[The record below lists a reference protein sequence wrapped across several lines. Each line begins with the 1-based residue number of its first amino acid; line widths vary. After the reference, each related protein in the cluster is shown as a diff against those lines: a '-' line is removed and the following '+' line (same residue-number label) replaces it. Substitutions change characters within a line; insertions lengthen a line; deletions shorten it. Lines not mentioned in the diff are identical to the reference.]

1 MKFVHFSFADHI
13 CVVVKKILY
22 MCAHVS
28 TQKYY
33 PDLKPK
39 YTISGFG
46 YCLLYMPSYVLTGLY
61 YEKHRSLATGVCTA
75 GSSLGGIVYPI
86 FVQYLINEYGW
97 RGSVLILSG
106 VNMNTIWLAGL
117 LRPAPLQLG
126 MTATEEMEIEREEEP
141 FNVNGKDG
149 VYLSIKQKEN
159 GADVCFH
166 GEDIVPSNND
176 TEKSNMIRR
185 KSSVKSKRAFVID
198 FFRVM
203 KNIPFIIYFINNL
216 FWNFGGV
223 LTLILEPEYFTS
235 INFTPDEASQLMS
248 CSGIGSF
255 IGCAV
260 GGAVGNLPFI
270 NRMAMYFIV
279 NLAIGLEGFLI
290 LQPFAHSFLVL
301 AIIIGTW
308 DFLYGLLL
316 GLLVVVTAD
325 LVGAESLGDAMGF
338 LMLASGI
345 GCVAG
350 PPIGG

>member
-1 MKFVHFSFADHI
+1 
-13 CVVVKKILY
+13 
-22 MCAHVS
+22 MCTHVS
-28 TQKYY
+28 TQKGN
-33 PDLKPK
+33 PVLKPK
-39 YTISGFG
+39 CTISGFG
-46 YCLLYMPSYVLTGLY
+46 YCLLYIPSHVLTGLY

-75 GSSLGGIVYPI
+75 GSSLGGVLYPI

-97 RGSVLILSG
+97 RGSILILAG

-117 LRPAPLQLG
+117 LRPAPLQLEV
-126 MTATEEMEIEREEEP
+126 TAKVDMEIEREEEP
-141 FNVNGKDG
+141 LTVNGKDD
-149 VYLSIKQKEN
+149 VYLPLKQKEN
-159 GADVCFH
+159 DADTEVCFH
-166 GEDIVPSNND
+166 DKDIVASNND

-185 KSSVKSKRAFVID
+185 KSSKEAFVKE
-198 FFRVM
+198 FFGVM
-203 KNIPFIIYFINNL
+203 KNIPFMIYFINNL

-235 INFTPDEASQLMS
+235 IHFTPDEASQLMS

-255 IGCAV
+255 IGCAI

-270 NRMAMYFIV
+270 NRMAMYFVV

-290 LQPFAHSFLVL
+290 PQPFAHSFLVL

-350 PPIGG
+350 PPIGGEYNFFAY